1 MAGPAQLPTH
11 KVIQLL
17 CVVVVVLLLLFW
29 FVSFASLFVVSEQAK
44 YGKLCVLRGC
54 LSSKES

>member
-17 CVVVVVLLLLFW
+17 CVVVVLLLLFW
-29 FVSFASLFVVSEQAK
+29 FVLFVVSEQAE

-54 LSSKES
+54 LSSKDS